1 MKLFQSSYLLSQDSV
16 SSHFTP
22 SSCLFHDISEM
33 WFLSQALYPFVFSS
47 YYILYFNLR
56 ERREEFRIG
65 TCGWVSSG
73 KHWPTRSLSA
83 GLVYILTYRKNS
95 NNLTLYCIMWWFC
108 ESQRVEGLANESLNF
123 YFEKV
128 LKYLMET
135 NGIPKWTFQNEIV
148 KKAPLEAKWVNVCW
162 YLMVCTEQHILSDWL
177 D

>member
-1 MKLFQSSYLLSQDSV
+1 M
-16 SSHFTP
+16 
-22 SSCLFHDISEM
+22 
-33 WFLSQALYPFVFSS
+33 
-47 YYILYFNLR
+47 
-56 ERREEFRIG
+56 
-65 TCGWVSSG
+65 
-73 KHWPTRSLSA
+73 
-83 GLVYILTYRKNS
+83 
-95 NNLTLYCIMWWFC
+95 
-108 ESQRVEGLANESLNF
+108 EGLANESLNF